1 MSAIRRVPLVL
12 ALLLLG
18 AGCQND
24 APSRG
29 TPPDAGLGD
38 LGFLPDGGGP
48 VVVDGSF
55 LAVIVTP
62 DTIEEQIHND
72 VTVSVHIFSSRGFR
86 VPGIPVRFDIEGDNP
101 GHGEVSIQE
110 VVTDEAGK
118 AQSQLS
124 VGSEP
129 GEYTLVVSAPA
140 AEPVRVPVAVRPR
153 PTGRLEVS
161 VESVG
166 PGRLIRSEVYV
177 MPGTNRCPY
186 NPVVIPFGE
195 LVKATVS
202 GVGETTSFDG
212 HRFVADE
219 PLTLWARGMVGSN
232 TMSTWAAAGC
242 QENVVVPANGTA
254 SLTLSMVQRPLNC
267 VGTFDVTGQ
276 YDFTDAIPG
285 TAGEVIRRLDDLF
298 NNTARFLIDG
308 IQDLLEAFLGGI
320 IATVINWVVDQIQP
334 MVEDWINQWILDI
347 APDWLLDFFQIG
359 RDLLQIVN
367 NLEMLSVIRFDKT
380 GSDFQ
385 VAGTEE
391 WVGIALY
398 WRLNCDADDPPDC
411 GRHEFN
417 MEDLLQVEQ
426 PLEAVFATFNARVN
440 NFNRLRMD
448 PHDVNLQYGRLIL
461 FVLNELILPAV
472 ADGAHSLTEAVI
484 NVLDCESLA
493 WSVCGD
499 DGEWGGEYL
508 GVRVGFDVDDVIDWC
523 EGAAGF
529 LGDTVE
535 DILGDLGFD
544 SVLTIEGSCD
554 LYEDDF
560 DLIVDRLESGS
571 YRGWFNVDGLQGDP
585 FTGEFRGDRRQ

>member
-1 MSAIRRVPLVL
+1 MNAMLRVALVL
-12 ALLLLG
+12 AVASLG
-18 AGCQND
+18 ASCQNE
-24 APSRG
+24 APARG
-29 TPPDAGLGD
+29 GAPDSGLGD

-48 VVVDGSF
+48 VIVEGSF

-62 DTIEEQIHND
+62 DVIEEHILND
-72 VTVSVHIFSSRGFR
+72 VTLTVHIFSSKGFR
-86 VPGIPVRFDIEGDNP
+86 VPGIPVKFTVEGDNP
-101 GHGEVSIQE
+101 GAAGFSVQE
-110 VVTDEAGK
+110 VVTDESGK
-118 AQSQLS
+118 AQTVLS

-129 GEYTLVVSAPA
+129 TEYNVLVTAPA
-140 AEPVRVPVAVRPR
+140 AEPVPVPVTVRPR
-153 PTGRLEVS
+153 PSGRLEVS
-161 VESVG
+161 LESVG

-195 LVKATVS
+195 LVRDTVA
-202 GVGETTSFDG
+202 GVDGTTNFEG
-212 HRFVADE
+212 YRFVAGE
-219 PLTLWARGMVGSN
+219 PMTLWARGMVGSN
-232 TMSTWAAAGC
+232 TMSTWAASGC
-242 QENVVVPANGTA
+242 QENVVVPADGTA
-254 SLTLSMVQRPLNC
+254 AVTLSMVQRPLNC
-267 VGTFDVTGQ
+267 VGTFDVNGQ

-298 NNTARFLIDG
+298 NNTARFMIDG

-385 VAGTEE
+385 VSGTEE

-398 WRLNCDADDPPDC
+398 WRLNCDVDDPPDC

-417 MEDLLQVEQ
+417 MEEMLQVEN
-426 PLEAVFATFNARVN
+426 PLEAVFATFNARVS

-484 NVLDCESLA
+484 NVLDCEDLA

-508 GVRVGFDVDDVIDWC
+508 GVRIGFEVDDVIDWC

-529 LGDTVE
+529 LGDTVS

-554 LYEDDF
+554 LYEDNF
-560 DLIVDRLESGS
+560 DLIVDRLESGQ
-571 YRGWFNVDGLQGDP
+571 YRGWFNVDGAQGEP
-585 FTGEFRGDRRQ
+585 FTGEFRGDRRE